1 MPETAIK
8 EQLRALHQ
16 ALGEH
21 PELDNE
27 TKQLM
32 QQVAQ
37 DIENMEQGDASDI
50 AAGLKEQVIHFDNDH
65 PTLAAVVRQ
74 IIDTLGRIGV

>member
-1 MPETAIK
+1 MPEQEIK
-8 EQLRALHQ
+8 KQLQALHQ

-21 PELDNE
+21 PQLDDE
-27 TKQLM
+27 TRQLM

-37 DIENMEQGDASDI
+37 DIENMDQGDAQDI

-65 PTLAAVVRQ
+65 PTLAAVVRN